1 MRYFSLICLMI
12 FTNINAQ
19 GFIEKLITEENNVRI
34 IEDRANKYLKKVKS
48 DKENKL
54 FERWLYFAKIDAD
67 EKGGVISNRNYVN
80 ALHQYNYK
88 TNFKDP
94 QPSQQTITWT
104 NLGPDYY
111 NDSNSQGWNPGVGR
125 ITSLAFID
133 TDNFIVGSPTGGIWK
148 TNDSGNNWN
157 SLTDNLSN
165 IDVWS
170 LAISPDDSNIY
181 YWGSNEGRIYKSLD
195 AGSTWTLIN
204 QSSLLGNSSY
214 HRVNKIL
221 IHPTSTEIIY
231 ASVENYGIF
240 RSEDSGQNWSRIHS
254 DCTNGYDIEFKP
266 GNASVVYAT
275 GNSFFG
281 SVDNGMTFEIRGKPD
296 LTIENSKWS
305 QDILNG
311 GSKWTYSAE
320 NQNGS
325 VTPYA
330 GTGLAYYYSGNWN
343 QDQALLIS
351 KEIDLSSAINP
362 TLSFQYS
369 NANWEGDTDELSW
382 YWKTSESESWQQ
394 GELITQVAENWS
406 SYSFDLSTVFNYS
419 TTFQIAFLAKSNW
432 GRGIT
437 LDEVLIHDNNLDSIF
452 FEEGFEER
460 ESLLAGNFSTGA
472 KMIGVSNAN
481 PEKVYVLEEKNGTFG
496 GLYYSDNSS
505 NTFVKIDHGDNNY
518 FGYSSTADDDR
529 GQAPRDMDIT
539 VNPDNEN
546 IIYMSGILSWFS
558 NDGGNNFQISSQW
571 IPANA
576 FNQNIGYCHADI
588 DITEFIDGNLFVG
601 SDGGVFKASQPNT
614 ISSSYYQDLSTGLS
628 IRQFYK
634 IGISQGNQEIVSGG
648 SQDNGTSVLINGS
661 WNDWLGADGME
672 TFIDK
677 DDSNLIYGTSQY
689 GSLYF
694 TSNAGQTYQTINPPL
709 EKAGSENGANWVVPF
724 EKDPEVSNKIYVA
737 YDEVFSNTNLEGWIK
752 ISQTFSENIDVMS
765 IAPSNNQTI
774 YISVNNLMYKTD
786 NQGQSD
792 WEEISLPDSTG
803 NINAI
808 AIHPENKNHIAAAV
822 SGTHKVIYSQDGGD
836 TWEILKNDLPNFSAS
851 AITFHGNNLVL
862 GMNYGVFYNHS
873 SSRDTW
879 SSISNNL
886 PNVRI
891 TELEI
896 NSSLNKIY
904 AATYGRGLWVADLE
918 PLSLSNSKLDQF
930 EFEIFPNPVESDLN
944 ILTNKAIQAQIK
956 IYDFQ
961 GRLVYFSKN
970 VRINNQFKIDIQ
982 SLNSGMYVLKLTDN
996 TTSSSF
1002 KFQKK

>member
-1 MRYFSLICLMI
+1 MRYFPLICLLI
-12 FTNINAQ
+12 FTDINAQ
-19 GFIEKLITEENNVRI
+19 GFIEKLIIEESNVKV
-34 IEDRANKYLKKVKS
+34 IEEKANEYLKKVKS

-54 FERWLYFAKIDAD
+54 FQRWLYFAKIDAD

-170 LAISPDDSNIY
+170 LAISPDDSNIF
-181 YWGSNEGRIYKSLD
+181 YWGSNEGRIYKSVD

-204 QSSLLGNSSY
+204 QASLLGNSSY

-221 IHPTSTEIIY
+221 IHPTTTNVMY
-231 ASVENYGIF
+231 ATVENYGIF

-254 DCTNGYDIEFKP
+254 DCTNGFDIEFKP
-266 GNASVVYAT
+266 GDPSVVYAT
-275 GNSFFG
+275 GNSFFK
-281 SVDNGMTFEIRGKPD
+281 SIDNGITFEIRGEPD
-296 LTIENSKWS
+296 LTIENSTWT
-305 QDILNG
+305 QDIIQGNN
-311 GSKWTYSAE
+311 KWIYSDE

-330 GTGLAYYYSGNWN
+330 GTGLAYYFSGNFN
-343 QDQALLIS
+343 RDHALLIS
-351 KEIDLSSAINP
+351 KAIDLSSAINP
-362 TLSFQYS
+362 ILSFQYS

-382 YWKTSESESWQQ
+382 YWKTSESENWQL
-394 GELITQVAENWS
+394 GELITQVAEDWS
-406 SYSFDLSTVFNYS
+406 SYSFDLSSLFSNS
-419 TTFQIAFLAKSNW
+419 TTFQIAFQAKSYF

-437 LDEVLIHDNNLDSIF
+437 LDEVLIHDNNSNTVF
-452 FEEGFEER
+452 FEEGFEQLEL
-460 ESLLAGNFSTGA
+460 LLAGNFSTGA

-481 PEKVYVLEEKNGTFG
+481 SDKVYVLEEKNGKFG
-496 GLYYSDNSS
+496 GLYSSENAANS
-505 NTFVKIDHGDNNY
+505 FAKIDHGDNNY

-539 VNPDNEN
+539 INPDNEN

-571 IPANA
+571 VPASA
-576 FNQNIGYCHADI
+576 LNQNIGYCHADI

-614 ISSSYYQDLSTGLS
+614 ISSNYYEDLSTGLS

-634 IGISQGNQEIVSGG
+634 IGVSKGNQEMITGG
-648 SQDNGTSVLINGS
+648 SQDNGTSVLNNGVWS
-661 WNDWLGADGME
+661 DWLGADGME

-677 DDSNLIYGTSQY
+677 DDSNKIYGTSQF
-689 GSLYF
+689 GSLYR
-694 TSNAGQTYQTINPPL
+694 TNNAGQTYQYINPPSD
-709 EKAGSENGANWVVPF
+709 KAGSENGANWIVPF
-724 EKDPEVSNKIYVA
+724 EQDPEVSDKIYVA

-752 ISQTFSENIDVMS
+752 ISQTFSSNIDVMS

-774 YISVNNLMYKTD
+774 YISVNDLMYKTE

-792 WEEISLPDSTG
+792 WVEISLPDLTG

-808 AIHPENKNHIAAAV
+808 AIHPEDEKHIAAAV
-822 SGTHKVIYSQDGGD
+822 SGTNKVIHSQDGGD
-836 TWEILKNDLPNFSAS
+836 TWEILNNDLPDFSAS

-862 GMNYGVFYNHS
+862 GMNYGVFYNYS

-879 SSISNNL
+879 SSVSNNL

-896 NSSLNKIY
+896 NPSLNKLY

-918 PLSLSNSKLDQF
+918 PLSLSSSRLNQF
-930 EFEIFPNPVESDLN
+930 EFEVFPNPVESELT
-944 ILTNKAIQAQIK
+944 ILTNKTFEAQIK

-970 VRINNQFKIDIQ
+970 TMINDQFKIDLQ
-982 SLNSGMYVLKLTDN
+982 FLNSGMYVLRLTDN
-996 TTSSSF
+996 TTSSSI

>member
-1 MRYFSLICLMI
+1 MI

-80 ALHQYNYK
+80 ALHHYNYK

-94 QPSQQTITWT
+94 QPSQRTIIWT

-133 TDNFIVGSPTGGIWK
+133 TNNFIVGSPTGGIWK